1 MVNFIIVLSPA
12 AIWASY
18 RLIRYCISVY
28 RELTIINK
36 LNDAGVEHAMVTKD
50 QIYFDR

>member
-1 MVNFIIVLSPA
+1 MINFVIVLSPA
-12 AIWASY
+12 TIWALY
-18 RLIRYCISVY
+18 RLIRYCISVH
-28 RELTIINK
+28 RELTIIKK

>member
-1 MVNFIIVLSPA
+1 
-12 AIWASY
+12 
-18 RLIRYCISVY
+18 
-28 RELTIINK
+28 LTIINK